1 MVTTREALHQLVD
14 SLPEKSLGEAER
26 ALSAVHGSAPRGETL
41 RERLERA
48 PYDDE
53 PLTPDDIAAI
63 ERGGL
68 QLREGKGISDEELDR
83 MLST

>member
-1 MVTTREALHQLVD
+1 MTTREALHQLLD
-14 SLPEKSLGEAER
+14 SLPERSLDAAER
-26 ALSAVHGSAPRGETL
+26 ALSDVQLASRSGETL

-53 PLTPDDIAAI
+53 PLTPEDIAAI
-63 ERGGL
+63 ERGGR

-83 MLST
+83 LLST